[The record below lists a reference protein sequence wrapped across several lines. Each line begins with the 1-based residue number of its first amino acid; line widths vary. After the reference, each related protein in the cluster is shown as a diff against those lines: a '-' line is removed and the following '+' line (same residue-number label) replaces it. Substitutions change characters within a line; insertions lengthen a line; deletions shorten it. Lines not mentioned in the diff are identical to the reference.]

1 MEATVRRI
9 SSLLMSVALV
19 ASGVV
24 LTTSVASAAPGDVTQ
39 NTSAV
44 IAPSV
49 IAGATPTRLVRLPKT
64 DSFLAFGRVQAT
76 AGAHN
81 YLWKVKNDLTIDA
94 TFGAVDLGDEFAY
107 PTSAQSNCVSSGA
120 STNCGNA
127 TVIVSETQDKY
138 AILYTRSLKGA
149 TGSLDQSVLS
159 FAIGSLS
166 TGAVTARSVFLT
178 SVDLSLGSTVANYS
192 AYSSTEI
199 GRDQCVAGTGATKDS
214 ATLSYPSVNS
224 SSFQFRPNGSIFF
237 GLTCRYS
244 NSAAINTSNQAGV
257 LKEYTTSLLVGLIP
271 SNSSLVIDTSFGTNG
286 RVITFNTDTSC
297 VSAGPGSNS
306 VDSSVTSLTSTAPY
320 LVVINSE
327 FARSTT
333 LPTWQTNSLYTG
345 YDGCSSGMSSVY
357 THKIT
362 PYTANGTALTTQT
375 IGTGDS
381 AYVPRWI
388 IDPLGRWNGLFRTMG
403 MTQTTSAI
411 RLTNGI
417 LDTTLGT
424 NGLKSLSTLPS
435 TIVVGGTTV
444 RMNYSI
450 LGVVSAGDTLYF
462 AGLASASTG
471 TNMNICSST
480 ATITQSYYPY
490 LLSFDSGLL
499 TTYGTSG
506 LGAPGSFSAAE
517 NAPCAGTSAG
527 ASYVDATGRTGYVT
541 NVATLGSQTAGFLG
555 FTWDAAQGVTAGSDG
570 DIGVAQVPT
579 TTTVAPTTTTT
590 TIAPTTTTTT
600 TTTVAPTTTTTVA
613 PTTTTTTLPRVAAAV
628 RVTPNRIDSVV
639 YSKKLPTAV
648 QKNTAL
654 KVLSTKDAA
663 LLDIRTFTPKVCV
676 ALTTSLL
683 LVNSGRCSVQI
694 IDQETKAV
702 VRSMST
708 TVKAS
713 NVRVGSVP
721 TVASP
726 VMFKQAS
733 AVLNAAGIAQVQKIA
748 KAAKNASRVVVI
760 GHAASLTNI
769 SQFRFAISRARATAV
784 KAALKKAGVT
794 AAIEIVAQSGNQP
807 NATQKTEAA
816 QAKNRR
822 ADVYIF
828 R

>member
-1 MEATVRRI
+1 MEAAVRRI
-9 SSLLMSVALV
+9 SSLFLSLALV
-19 ASGVV
+19 ASGVA

-64 DSFLAFGRVQAT
+64 DSFLAFGRIQAT
-76 AGAHN
+76 SGAHN

-94 TFGAVDLGDEFAY
+94 TFGAVDLGAEFAY
-107 PTSAQSNCVSSGA
+107 PTSAQSVCASGA
-120 STNCGNA
+120 STSCGNA

-138 AILYTRSLKGA
+138 AILYTRYLKGA
-149 TGSLDQSVLS
+149 TGSMDQSVHS

-166 TGAVTARSVFLT
+166 TGAVAARSMFLT
-178 SVDLSLGSTVANYS
+178 SVDTNQGSTVANYS

-199 GRDQCVAGTGATKDS
+199 GRDQCVAGIGATKNSS
-214 ATLSYPSVNS
+214 ALSYAMVNS
-224 SSFQFRPNGSIFF
+224 SSFQFRPNGSIYF
-237 GLTCRYS
+237 GLSCNYS
-244 NSAAINTSNQAGV
+244 NSYAITSTSQAGV
-257 LKEYTTSLLVGLIP
+257 LKEYTASLLVSLIP

-286 RVITFNTDTSC
+286 RVTTFNTDTSC
-297 VSAGPGSNS
+297 VSNGPGSNS
-306 VDSSVTSLTSTAPY
+306 VDSSVTSLTSTASY
-320 LVVINSE
+320 LVVLNSE

-333 LPTWQTNSLYTG
+333 LPTWQSNSLFTG
-345 YDGCSSGMSSVY
+345 YDGCSGGMSSVY

-381 AYVPRWI
+381 AYVPRWV

-411 RLTNGI
+411 RLTDGI

-450 LGVVSAGDTLYF
+450 VGVVSAGNTLYF

-471 TNMNICSST
+471 TSTNICSSN
-480 ATITQSYYPY
+480 ATLTQSYYPY

-506 LGAPGSFSAAE
+506 LGAPGSFSVAE

-527 ASYVDATGRTGYVT
+527 TSYVDATGRTGYVT
-541 NVATLGSQTAGFLG
+541 NVATLGSQTAGYLG
-555 FTWDAAQGVTAGSDG
+555 FKWDAAQGVTSGSDG

-590 TIAPTTTTTT
+590 LAP
-600 TTTVAPTTTTTVA
+600 VV
-613 PTTTTTTLPRVAAAV
+613 AAV
-628 RVTPNRIDSVV
+628 RVTPNRIDTVV
-639 YSKKLPTAV
+639 YSKKLPAAV

-654 KVLSTKDAA
+654 KVLSKKDAA
-663 LLDIRTFTPKVCV
+663 NLDIRTITPKTCV
-676 ALTTSLL
+676 ALTTSIL

-694 IDQETKAV
+694 IDEETKAV
-702 VRSMST
+702 VRSMRT
-708 TVKAS
+708 TVKAAE
-713 NVRVGSVP
+713 VRVGSVP

-733 AVLNAAGIAQVQKIA
+733 AILNAAGKAQIQKIA
-748 KAAKNASRVVVI
+748 TAAKGARRVVVI
-760 GHAASLTNI
+760 GHAASLTNVAEY
-769 SQFRFAISRARATAV
+769 RFAISRERANAV
-784 KAALKKAGVT
+784 KAALIKAGVT
-794 AAIEIVAQSGNQP
+794 ATIEIVAQSDNQP
-807 NATQKTEAA
+807 AKTKKTEASQA
-816 QAKNRR
+816 QNRR